1 MNIKELADKYNLD
14 ANDFW
19 EFPQK
24 KGMWI
29 LTHDAIEK
37 IMSQENIEVTEW
49 DTLNS
54 EHDLVRFK
62 ITMSMPLG
70 SGDVKTVTT
79 IGEADRNNCRT
90 QYLGCIAEKRGI
102 DRGVLKIINAYEYS
116 VFSEI
121 ESDDFKNKNVE

>member
-14 ANDFW
+14 ADGFW

-29 LTHDAIEK
+29 LTHDAVEK
-37 IMSQENIEVTEW
+37 IMSQESIEVTEW
-49 DTLNS
+49 ETLNS

-62 ITMSMPLG
+62 ITMSMPLED
-70 SGDVKTVTT
+70 GDVKTVTT
-79 IGEADRNNCRT
+79 IGEADRKNCRT

-102 DRGVLKIINAYEYS
+102 DRGVLKLISAYEYS